1 MSEANIAP
9 QEAIAKRLS
18 EITGAIEALSEGV
31 ALFDAED
38 QLVLCNA
45 SFRAAHPHL
54 SEFLVPGLPW
64 SILVAEASRRG
75 ADRSFD
81 QVGAYLASD
90 SKAPFSLEA
99 NRPGGRRV
107 RLGVNPTAEGGFVLT
122 EADTTDAL
130 VAEELRAEAGNL
142 LREVLDACAPQIA
155 MCRIGD
161 GEILYRTPAWTAL
174 FGSRS
179 ADKGIYPDPAGR
191 SDLLTEL
198 LPTGAVE
205 GFETTLLRA
214 DGTTFPARIS
224 ARVVE
229 YEGED
234 VIVSSI
240 QDMTLVYAQRDEII
254 RTNQRL
260 LDAIEALDQGIALFD
275 NKDRLVLAN
284 DHFVDVN
291 GPIAQ
296 YLKPGTANS
305 QIIAAARKAG
315 LEPRAAGWPDRDDRL
330 PSRFDF
336 SLPDGRCFAAHRC
349 AMSDS
354 GFVIA
359 WTDVSER
366 KAAERALVE
375 ERETSHQNEK
385 LTALGEL
392 LAGVAHELNNPL
404 SVVVGQALMLHEEA
418 DDAGIVRRVGMI
430 SDAAE
435 RCAKIV
441 KTFLAMAR
449 QKPTRLEPT
458 DIVPIVETALD
469 VVSYALRN
477 DGVAVETDF
486 GVDLPRVLADS
497 DQITQVFV
505 NLLVNA
511 GHAVEGRKNPRIL
524 VATYHDRARNLVVA
538 TVTDNGPGVPE
549 ELRARIFEPFF
560 TTKSVGQ
567 GTGIGL
573 AMSHRIVS
581 THGGML
587 ELCLGTE
594 RGAQFKVS
602 LPVTTEVSPEA
613 GEPMEKTR
621 ARGRAA
627 LIVEDEAPV
636 AETIADILRGLGVT
650 TVHAASGEEAIEIL
664 RTEHTFDLIL
674 SDVKMPGLGGEA
686 LLVEIERH
694 WPHLVGRFAFV
705 TGDAMGADPGGR
717 RSLSGR
723 PVLEKPLAP
732 GDIREVLHTLAENGS

>member
-1 MSEANIAP
+1 MSEASTAP
-9 QEAIAKRLS
+9 REAIAKRLS
-18 EITGAIEALSEGV
+18 EITGAIEALSEGF
-31 ALFDAED
+31 ALFDAD
-38 QLVLCNA
+38 NQLVFCNA
-45 SFRAAHPHL
+45 GFRDAHSDL

-64 SILVAEASRRG
+64 SIFVAEAARRG
-75 ADRSFD
+75 SDRGFG

-90 SKAPFSLEA
+90 SNAPFSLETG
-99 NRPGGRRV
+99 RPGGRRV
-107 RLGVNPTAEGGFVLT
+107 RLGVNLTAEGGFVLT
-122 EADTTDAL
+122 EADTTDTF
-130 VAEELRAEAGNL
+130 VAEEMRAEAGNL

-155 MCRIGD
+155 MSRIGG
-161 GEILYRTPAWTAL
+161 GEILYRTPAWTAQ
-174 FGSRS
+174 FGARDT
-179 ADKGIYPDPAGR
+179 DKGIYPSPAGR

-205 GFETTLLRA
+205 GFETILLRA

-240 QDMTLVYAQRDEII
+240 QDMTLIHAQRDEII

-284 DHFVDVN
+284 DHFLDVN
-291 GPIAQ
+291 APIAR
-296 YLKPGTANS
+296 YLEPGKANS
-305 QIIAAARKAG
+305 DIVAAARKEG
-315 LEPRAAGWPDRDDRL
+315 LEPRAAGWPDRDDRR

-336 SLPDGRCFAAHRC
+336 SLPDGRSFAAHRC
-349 AMSDS
+349 AMSDG
-354 GFVIA
+354 GFVVA

-366 KAAERALVE
+366 KAAERALAE

-418 DDAGIVRRVGMI
+418 NDPEIARRVQMI

-449 QKPTRLEPT
+449 QKPAHLEPA
-458 DIVPIVETALD
+458 DIAPIVETALD
-469 VVSYALRN
+469 VVAYALRN
-477 DGVAVETDF
+477 DGIAIETDL
-486 GVDLPRVLADS
+486 GVDLPSVMADS

-511 GHAVEGRKNPRIL
+511 GHAVKGHEDPSIV
-524 VATYHDRARNLVVA
+524 VATHHDRPRNQVVA

-573 AMSHRIVS
+573 AMSHRIVR
-581 THGGML
+581 THGGTL
-587 ELCLGTE
+587 EVGMGAE
-594 RGAQFKVS
+594 GGAQFKVS
-602 LPVTTEVSPEA
+602 LPITTEVRLETGGPSERPQ
-613 GEPMEKTR
+613 P
-621 ARGRAA
+621 RGRAA

-664 RTEHTFDLIL
+664 RTEHSFDLIL

-694 WPHLVGRFAFV
+694 WPQLVRRLAFV
-705 TGDAMGADPGGR
+705 TGDAMGSDPGGR

-732 GDIREVLHTLAENGS
+732 GDIRAVLRTLAENGS